1 MLEQIADEMYAV
13 LQGKNLKCEVEAD
26 DDIVVRAD
34 PDKLARVFDNL
45 MRNAIAYCRKD
56 STIRIHVSQDES
68 NALIVFVNEGPKI
81 SNDKLQHIFEKFFR
95 RTIPGPVKPE
105 ERGSVL
111 PSQKRSWNFTAAE
124 SLPRAMIMR
133 PGLS

>member
-1 MLEQIADEMYAV
+1 DCSSDVCSCDL

-26 DDIVVRAD
+26 DDIVVRAG

-95 RTIPGPVKPE
+95 ADDSR
-105 ERGSVL
+105 
-111 PSQKRSWNFTAAE
+111 
-124 SLPRAMIMR
+124 
-133 PGLS
+133 